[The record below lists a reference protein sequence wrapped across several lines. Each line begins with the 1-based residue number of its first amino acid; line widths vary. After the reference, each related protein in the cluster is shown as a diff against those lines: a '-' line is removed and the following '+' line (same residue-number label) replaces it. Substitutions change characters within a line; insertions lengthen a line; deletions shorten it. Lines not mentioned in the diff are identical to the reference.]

1 MKRILGILT
10 ISVFVA
16 FNLIEAVQAENTYKV
31 YNKNENKTY
40 NLTLGAVKFIADE
53 YYIFA
58 MFKNNKPYCVLD
70 GELNRKN
77 QLIGGRCTEYS
88 TALRYYRS
96 NGQFDVTPYEYGW
109 REINGNTFFNEA
121 YAIKANKAHQ
131 GYQLAT
137 PKILEKINE
146 Y

>member
-1 MKRILGILT
+1 MFI
-10 ISVFVA
+10 A
-16 FNLIEAVQAENTYKV
+16 FNLIGAVQAENIYKV

-40 NLTLGAVKFIADE
+40 NLTLGAVKFIADQ

-77 QLIGGRCTEYS
+77 QLIGGKCTEYCA
-88 TALRYYRS
+88 ALRYYRS

-109 REINGNTFFNEA
+109 REINGNTFLNEA
-121 YAIKANKAHQ
+121 YVIKANKAHQ
-131 GYQLAT
+131 GYQLVA